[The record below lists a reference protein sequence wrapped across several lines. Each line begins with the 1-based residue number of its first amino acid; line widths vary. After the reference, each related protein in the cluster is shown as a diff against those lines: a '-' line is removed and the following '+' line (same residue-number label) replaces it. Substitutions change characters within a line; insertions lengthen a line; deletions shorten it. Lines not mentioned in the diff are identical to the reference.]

1 MVARLPVV
9 ARWALPLILAV
20 GGGWLLGSVLR
31 ALVFLATALCLRLV
45 ASAAAPALLLVPWL
59 DPVYTRDALHSLSDV
74 RVPGVALAGGL
85 GASAHALAP
94 WLFSDAARADGRLFR
109 VLLEP
114 GGALLARQVAAT
126 VAHAVVL
133 AVGLLAVR
141 AGLLRHRSSLVY
153 AGVAVQAQV
162 AVGIVQ
168 SHPSVS
174 DVEATGLSF
183 ALNALLPG
191 FWQRSTALSD
201 ALPSDSWPW
210 VAAGLVALALVFAY
224 AAAAGIA
231 TACVAVWRQRREA
244 AGQPRPPVQLVRQ
257 GTRAFNG
264 AVAASLVLSSAA
276 VGSWSGPPP
285 ATPAATQTAPTPG
298 PAVAAAEALPSP
310 TESPSPAS
318 GADAPA
324 GSPSSSAG
332 ASFGQDWDRWFKD
345 PTPPTRRQP
354 SRVEVQGSNYQYQ
367 LLVNGQPQ
375 VIRGMGLNTQYQ
387 QLPSSEQRVAQ
398 LDADLSA
405 ISRMGVNTVVGW
417 DGSELDETLMDRAA
431 AHSIGVVAPFDLDPD
446 ADYTDAAYR
455 AGLTVQVMAWVERY
469 RSFPALRM
477 WGLGNEVLHKIVHP
491 AWVGPQDPAQAQN
504 ARAFSAWLVATADAI
519 HQADPDHPVTY
530 REAEDAFTP
539 WVAEA
544 LHDRG
549 GGPRPWFVWG
559 TNSYTEHLQDIVN
572 GWPNQKMD
580 VPLWVSEFAPGG
592 LAVPDRPD
600 GFRQMWGY
608 VRLQPQYVLGGAVYA
623 WTRNGPEGVDRN
635 FGLTDDGAP
644 VDGRSLDAL
653 AELFHQD
660 D

>member
-9 ARWALPLILAV
+9 ARRALPLILAV
-20 GGGWLLGSVLR
+20 GGGWLLASVLR
-31 ALVFLATALCLRLV
+31 ALVFLATALCLRVV
-45 ASAAAPALLLVPWL
+45 ASAAAPVLLLVPWL

-74 RVPGVALAGGL
+74 RVPGVALAGAL

-141 AGLLRHRSSLVY
+141 AGLLRHRSAVVY

-244 AGQPRPPVQLVRQ
+244 AGQPQPPVQLVRQ

-276 VGSWSGPPP
+276 VGSWSGAPP
-285 ATPAATQTAPTPG
+285 ATPVAAQIVPTPG
-298 PAVAAAEALPSP
+298 PAVAPAEALPAP
-310 TESPSPAS
+310 TESPSPAF
-318 GADAPA
+318 GADAPT
-324 GSPSSSAG
+324 GSPSSSAA

-345 PTPPTRRQP
+345 PTPPTRRQA
-354 SRVEVQGSNYQYQ
+354 SRVEVQGSDYQYQ

-387 QLPSSEQRVAQ
+387 QLPSREQRAAQ

-405 ISRMGVNTVVGW
+405 MSRLGVNTLVGW

-431 AHSIGVVAPFDLDPD
+431 AHGIGVVAPFDLDPD

-549 GGPRPWFVWG
+549 GGRRPWFVWG

-572 GWPNQKMD
+572 RWPNQKMD

-644 VDGRSLDAL
+644 VDGRSLEVL